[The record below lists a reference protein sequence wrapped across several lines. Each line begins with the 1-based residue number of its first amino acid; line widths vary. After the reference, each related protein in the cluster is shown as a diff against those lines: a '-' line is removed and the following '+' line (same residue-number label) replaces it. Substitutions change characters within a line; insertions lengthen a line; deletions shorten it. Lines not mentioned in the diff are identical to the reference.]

1 MKKVLLLGASA
12 LALGVGSNAAF
23 ADDPLKVTLSG
34 TGQEWFGYATN
45 DKDSVGNVSRLFA
58 ASNNSFSLNGS
69 TKLDNGITVGVSFSV
84 NASPGTEGSQAHLTT
99 ANATQNATAYS
110 VGTGSAETNIVSFSG
125 GFGSLSIGWQPNA
138 ALATSMDAPSFGVG
152 GLSWGRWAG
161 WVFGGTGNNLIAGS
175 GQTSIYDDYW
185 ANKVVYSTPSMAGF
199 QVTASYT
206 PNMAGADSGPA
217 STGSTGAAAG
227 AGSSWG
233 GNAGAV
239 ALTYGGDF
247 GAAKVKAQV
256 AYINEGFNG
265 FAVNN
270 VTIQGARLSGYQG
283 GVSVSAGG
291 FTVGGAVADRT
302 IGSIPGSTPTSQK
315 TAKTA
320 YGTGITWDVGVSYT
334 MGPWGIAANYY
345 NSQADDNNNTGT
357 SAPTTGTAEDHYY
370 GIDFQY
376 TLGPGIS
383 IALENAIVS
392 YKATPGTNSAGTV
405 VSSTAAKNSG
415 WFSVLSTTVN
425 F

>member
-34 TGQEWFGYATN
+34 TGQEWFGYASN
-45 DKDSVGNVSRLFA
+45 NKSDVGNISKTFA
-58 ASNNSFSLNGS
+58 QSNNSFSLNGS
-69 TKLDNGITVGVSFSV
+69 TKLDNGITVGVSLTM

-99 ANATQNATAYS
+99 AGSSGANATAYA
-110 VGTGSAETNIVSFSG
+110 VPTGSPETNIVSFSG
-125 GFGSLSIGWQPNA
+125 GFGSVSIGWQPNA

-161 WVFGGTGNNLIAGS
+161 WIVGPTGNNLIAGS
-175 GQTSIYDDYW
+175 GVTSVYDDYW
-185 ANKVVYSTPSMAGF
+185 ANKVVYSTPAFAGF

-206 PNMAGADSGPA
+206 PNMAGTDS
-217 STGSTGAAAG
+217 GAAAATGG
-227 AGSSWG
+227 AGGWG
-233 GNAGAV
+233 GDSSAV

-247 GAAKVKAQV
+247 GSAKVKAQV
-256 AYINEGFNG
+256 AYVNENFKSFTNSATAPA
-265 FAVNN
+265 F
-270 VTIQGARLSGYQG
+270 IQGTHVDGYQG
-283 GVSVSAGG
+283 GLSVSAGG
-291 FTVGGAVADRT
+291 FTVGGAVADRVVGT
-302 IGSIPGSTPTSQK
+302 K
-315 TAKTA
+315 AAATALAAYDLKTA
-320 YGTGITWDVGVSYT
+320 YSDGLTWDLGVSYT

-345 NSQADDNNNTGT
+345 RSEAKNNNE
-357 SAPTTGTAEDHYY
+357 SAVAGAATLTTGKEHDDYY

-383 IALENAIVS
+383 VALENAIVN
-392 YKATPGTNSAGTV
+392 YKVDTGSAAFANTEN
-405 VSSTAAKNSG
+405 KG